1 MQYILRNP
9 VQNKSQFL
17 CIILGYLK
25 AFMKTILRKLFSKE
39 EAWEKKRFTRGT
51 VVSSN
56 LYSFRCKLST
66 LPVVG
71 LVFFFQIGINKI

>member
-17 CIILGYLK
+17 CIILGHLK

-39 EAWEKKRFTRGT
+39 EAWEMEDLVMELCYPPMYVHFY
-51 VVSSN
+51 VNWVH
-56 LYSFRCKLST
+56 YKL
-66 LPVVG
+66 VA
-71 LVFFFQIGINKI
+71 FFFFFR

>member
-17 CIILGYLK
+17 CIILGHLK

-39 EAWEKKRFTRGT
+39 EAWEIKDLVVELCYPPTSIRFD
-51 VVSSN
+51 VNWV
-56 LYSFRCKLST
+56 YYKL
-66 LPVVG
+66 VA
-71 LVFFFQIGINKI
+71 FFFSG